1 MEASERTLALEKI
14 QKKKRTEKSTNYTY
28 TKKIWHRNEIVV
40 DNVFSF
46 TVATEIINDFEPKI
60 VDE

>member
-1 MEASERTLALEKI
+1 MEVSERTLALEKNT
-14 QKKKRTEKSTNYTY
+14 KKKRKEKSANYTY

-40 DNVFSF
+40 DNVFVF
-46 TVATEIINDFEPKI
+46 TVATEIINDFEPKT